1 MKRLNKA
8 IAEAGITSRRKA
20 DNLIKS
26 GRVKVNGVVVKE
38 LGTLVTS
45 KDDIEVSGVLIEKQL
60 KKYFLLNKPRRIIS
74 AVKDDRRRKT
84 VIDLI
89 DPEDRDVR
97 LFPVGRLDYQSTGLI
112 IITNDG
118 ELANKLAHPS
128 REVEK
133 EYRVVIN
140 QIINKKTLLTL
151 NKGVIIDENFL
162 AIAKKIRFIKHD
174 NDKKQTTLEM
184 VITEGRNHQVR
195 KMIKAIGGEVVD
207 LMRIRYDFLTTKS
220 LAFGKYRELKPHEIK
235 KLMR

>member
-174 NDKKQTTLEM
+174 NDK
-184 VITEGRNHQVR
+184 
-195 KMIKAIGGEVVD
+195 
-207 LMRIRYDFLTTKS
+207 
-220 LAFGKYRELKPHEIK
+220 
-235 KLMR
+235 